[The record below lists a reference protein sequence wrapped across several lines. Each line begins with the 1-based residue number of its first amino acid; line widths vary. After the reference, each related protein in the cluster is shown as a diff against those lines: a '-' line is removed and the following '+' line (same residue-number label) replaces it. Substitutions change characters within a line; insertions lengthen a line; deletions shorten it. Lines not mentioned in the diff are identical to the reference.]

1 MMILQLLAACAVG
14 ALLMY
19 GYTRWRGREDAEVK
33 RLRARLTAKT
43 DELAA
48 YKSDVQ
54 AHFLDTAEAVDT
66 LTRAHRE
73 VFAQLER
80 GAKRL
85 VGDGHF
91 QSASKLD
98 APKPDLL
105 GPDELRQITDRRTP
119 ELVTVSKAADDPAEK
134 SVDEAAGKPVDR
146 LAGTL
151 DEAVDDVLDNPA
163 SAAQRPPQNLT
174 PSRN

>member
-1 MMILQLLAACAVG
+1 MFQLLAACAVG

-19 GYTRWRGREDAEVK
+19 GYTRWRGHEDAEVK

-54 AHFLDTAEAVDT
+54 EHFLDTAEAVDT
-66 LTRAHRE
+66 LTRAHQE

-80 GAKRL
+80 GAQRL
-85 VGDGHF
+85 VGDEHF
-91 QSASKLD
+91 QGALKPD
-98 APKPDLL
+98 APKP
-105 GPDELRQITDRRTP
+105 EEFKQVADRRTP
-119 ELVTVSKAADDPAEK
+119 ELVTVGKAVDYPAEK
-134 SVDEAAGKPVDR
+134 SVDETTGEPVDHS
-146 LAGTL
+146 ADTFNKT
-151 DEAVDDVLDNPA
+151 DDVLDNPA
-163 SAAQRPPQNLT
+163 SAAQRPPPNLT

>member
-19 GYTRWRGREDAEVK
+19 GYTRWRGREDVEVK

-48 YKSDVQ
+48 YKSDVRE
-54 AHFLDTAEAVDT
+54 HFLDTAEAVDA
-66 LTRAHRE
+66 LTSAHQE

-80 GAKRL
+80 GAQHL

-91 QSASKLD
+91 RGALKPD
-98 APKPDLL
+98 APKLDVLKHVTNRL
-105 GPDELRQITDRRTP
+105 TP
-119 ELVTVSKAADDPAEK
+119 GLVTAGKAVNDPAEE
-134 SVDEAAGKPVDR
+134 SVDEVTGKPVGQLTD
-146 LAGTL
+146 TF
-151 DEAVDDVLDNPA
+151 DKTDDVLDNPA
-163 SAAQRPPQNLT
+163 SASQRPPPNLT